1 MATKPVFD
9 DVKPF
14 PGKAS
19 APAAVG
25 SVPGHNRPSP
35 ANDVVRE
42 FNDLLAQRDGFTDRC
57 EALAGAAE
65 RAIATNEETAGRCGE
80 LVKQI
85 SAAERVINDAHKSA
99 KEPYL
104 EASRAV
110 DSAKKAKLG
119 PLEQAKATVTDKLNT
134 FLRLDRKRGLAR
146 AEGVTIDDSMN
157 ETAIDKAV
165 TEHRAAQ
172 AEQRRRE
179 EEARAANGPAPEPI
193 AEPTPPPVAPEPT
206 RIRGDF
212 GALTTGKTVW
222 RHEITDW
229 EIAFMQVA
237 NNEKVREAIDKAIG
251 AMVRSGVR
259 QIEGVRIYSDVAAQV
274 R

>member
-14 PGKAS
+14 PAKAS
-19 APAAVG
+19 APPAAVG
-25 SVPGHNRPSP
+25 SRPGHNRPMP
-35 ANDVVRE
+35 ADDVVRE
-42 FNDLLAQRDGFTDRC
+42 FDDLLAQRDGFDQRCLDLADAGDR
-57 EALAGAAE
+57 AV
-65 RAIATNEETAGRCGE
+65 ATNEETAGRCGE

-119 PLEQAKATVTDKLNT
+119 PLEQAKATVTGKLNT
-134 FLRLDRKRGLAR
+134 FLREERAR
-146 AEGVTIDDSMN
+146 QEAEQRRI
-157 ETAIDKAV
+157 E
-165 TEHRAAQ
+165 EERRAAE
-172 AEQRRRE
+172 AEQRRRA
-179 EEARAANGPAPEPI
+179 EEARAANEPEPEPEPI
-193 AEPTPPPVAPEPT
+193 PEPAAPAPEPT

-222 RHEITDW
+222 RHEIVDLDVAF
-229 EIAFMQVA
+229 IAVA
-237 NNEKVREAIDKAIG
+237 NNENVRAAIDKAIG

-259 QIEGVRIYSDVAAQV
+259 QIEGVRIFSDTVASV

>member
-1 MATKPVFD
+1 MATKPVFN

-14 PGKAS
+14 PNKP
-19 APAAVG
+19 APAAAG

-35 ANDVVRE
+35 AADVVRE
-42 FNDLLAQRDGFTDRC
+42 FADHLAQRDGFDQRC
-57 EALAGAAE
+57 IDLAGAAD
-65 RAIATNEETAGRCGE
+65 RAVATNEETAGRCGE
-80 LVKQI
+80 LIKQI
-85 SAAERVINDAHKSA
+85 GAAERVINDAHKTA

-119 PLEQAKATVTDKLNT
+119 PLETAKATVTGKLNV
-134 FLRLDRKRGLAR
+134 FLREER
-146 AEGVTIDDSMN
+146 AKQEAEQRRRD
-157 ETAIDKAV
+157 E
-165 TEHRAAQ
+165 ERRAAE

-179 EEARAANGPAPEPI
+179 EEARAANQPAPEP
-193 AEPTPPPVAPEPT
+193 EPLPEPAPAAPEPT
-206 RIRGDF
+206 RIRSDF

-237 NNEKVREAIDKAIG
+237 NNERVRETIDKAIG

-259 QIEGVRIYSDVAAQV
+259 TIEGVRIFSDTVAQV

>member
-1 MATKPVFD
+1 MATKAVFD

-19 APAAVG
+19 TPVAAG

-35 ANDVVRE
+35 AADVVRE
-42 FNDLLAQRDGFTDRC
+42 FNDALAQREGFDQRC
-57 EALAGAAE
+57 ADLAAAAG

-80 LVKQI
+80 LIKQI
-85 SAAERVINDAHKSA
+85 GAAERVINDAHKTA

-110 DSAKKAKLG
+110 DSAKKARLG
-119 PLEQAKATVTDKLNT
+119 PLEAAKAAVNGKLNT
-134 FLRLDRKRGLAR
+134 FLREQRAIQEAEAR
-146 AEGVTIDDSMN
+146 RRE
-157 ETAIDKAV
+157 E
-165 TEHRAAQ
+165 ERRAAE

-179 EEARAANGPAPEPI
+179 EDARAANEPAPEPELLP
-193 AEPTPPPVAPEPT
+193 EPVASAPEPT

-222 RHEITDW
+222 RHEITDI
-229 EIAFMQVA
+229 EVAFMAVA
-237 NNEKVREAIDKAIG
+237 NNERVREAIDKAIG

-259 QIEGVRIYSDVAAQV
+259 QIEGVRIFPETVAQV

>member
-1 MATKPVFD
+1 VATKPVFD

-14 PGKAS
+14 PGNRV
-19 APAAVG
+19 PAAAG
-25 SVPGHNRPSP
+25 SVRGHNRPSP
-35 ANDVVRE
+35 ATDVVRE
-42 FNDLLAQRDGFTDRC
+42 FNDALAQRDGFDQRC
-57 EALAGAAE
+57 ADLVAASG

-80 LVKQI
+80 LIKQI
-85 SAAERVINDAHKSA
+85 GAAERVINDAHKTA

-110 DSAKKAKLG
+110 DSAKKARLG
-119 PLEQAKATVTDKLNT
+119 PLETAKAAVNGKLNT
-134 FLRLDRKRGLAR
+134 FLREQRAIQE
-146 AEGVTIDDSMN
+146 AEGRRR
-157 ETAIDKAV
+157 E
-165 TEHRAAQ
+165 EERRAAE

-179 EEARAANGPAPEPI
+179 EEARAANEPVPEP
-193 AEPTPPPVAPEPT
+193 EPMPEPAAAAPEPT

-222 RHEITDW
+222 RHEITDL
-229 EIAFMQVA
+229 EVAFMAVA
-237 NNEKVREAIDKAIG
+237 NNDNVRAAIDKAIG

-259 QIEGVRIYSDVAAQV
+259 TIEGVRIFPDTVAQV

>member
-1 MATKPVFD
+1 MATKAVFN

-14 PGKAS
+14 PNKP
-19 APAAVG
+19 APAAAG

-35 ANDVVRE
+35 AADVVRE
-42 FNDLLAQRDGFTDRC
+42 FADHLAQRDGFDQRCIDLAAAADR
-57 EALAGAAE
+57 AV
-65 RAIATNEETAGRCGE
+65 ATNEETAGRCGE
-80 LVKQI
+80 LIKQI
-85 SAAERVINDAHKSA
+85 GAAERVINDAHKTA

-119 PLEQAKATVTDKLNT
+119 PLETAKATVTGKLNV
-134 FLRLDRKRGLAR
+134 FLREERAR
-146 AEGVTIDDSMN
+146 QE
-157 ETAIDKAV
+157 
-165 TEHRAAQ
+165 

-179 EEARAANGPAPEPI
+179 EEARAANQPAPEP
-193 AEPTPPPVAPEPT
+193 EPLPEPVAAAPEPT
-206 RIRGDF
+206 RIRSDF

-237 NNEKVREAIDKAIG
+237 NNERVREAIDKAIG

-259 QIEGVRIYSDVAAQV
+259 QIEGVRIFPDTVAQV